1 MSEEME
7 PAQLQLVDVEKAF
20 ASKDARLLKRIPGFF
35 IRYLKRIV
43 HQDEINDFLIRNQ
56 GVEGLDFV
64 NRVVDY
70 MEIDLE
76 VKNLHKV
83 PRGGRIFFAGN
94 HPLGGLD
101 GLCLIRTIAPSI
113 YPSIRSVSNDLLMN
127 VSPMRNIFIG
137 VNKHGGNSKAYVA
150 EMQEIFESDTPVIF
164 FPSGL
169 VSRRIKGKIEDT
181 EWKSTFIKKAVQY
194 QRDVVPF
201 HFTGRVSGFFY
212 RLANLR
218 KFLGIRFN
226 IEMLYLPD
234 EMIKQKKKR
243 LTLTFGDPIPWQ
255 TFLISD
261 SAEKWTLEVRKRVYS
276 LPKNS

>member
-1 MSEEME
+1 M
-7 PAQLQLVDVEKAF
+7 QLVDVEKAF

-56 GVEGLDFV
+56 GIEGLDFV
-64 NRVVDY
+64 NRAVDY

-76 VKNLHKV
+76 VRNLDKV
-83 PRGGRIFFAGN
+83 PRQSRIFFAGN

-101 GLCLIRTIAPSI
+101 GLCLIKTISPSI

-127 VSPMRNIFIG
+127 VSPMRDIFIG

-150 EMQEIFESDTPVIF
+150 EMQEIFEGDTPVIF

-169 VSRRIKGKIEDT
+169 VSRRIKGKIQDT

-218 KFLGIRFN
+218 KFLGIRYN

-234 EMIKQKKKR
+234 EMIKQKNRR

-255 TFLISD
+255 TFHNSG
-261 SAEKWTLEVRKRVYS
+261 SAEKWTMEVRNRVYS
-276 LPKNS
+276 LDKNS